1 MNGSQGGKQK
11 RGLGTD
17 EWKLGMNEQDEIWE
31 SKERREEASKNQKD
45 LRRSVT
51 ELTPPQWRD

>member
-1 MNGSQGGKQK
+1 
-11 RGLGTD
+11 
-17 EWKLGMNEQDEIWE
+17 MNEQDEIWE
-31 SKERREEASKNQKD
+31 SKGRREEASKNQKD

>member
-31 SKERREEASKNQKD
+31 PEERREEESKNRKG
-45 LRRSVT
+45 V
-51 ELTPPQWRD
+51 EEKRDGTDTASL

>member
-31 SKERREEASKNQKD
+31 PEERREEEESKNRKD
-45 LRRSVT
+45 VEEKCDGTDTASL
-51 ELTPPQWRD
+51 